1 MQQKIEIAADHK
13 LGSCP
18 HFWKAAGDD
27 EAYEWTLHPSG
38 DALFSEIKRTGCISW
53 MRNHHALSR
62 EIPMPDG
69 RKVLSYRE
77 DSKGNPIHDFSGMD
91 AVYDRWLAAGV
102 RPIVELDF
110 LPAEL
115 RDERKF
121 PLNTPEMW
129 EKWRGLLRA
138 FVGHL
143 QERYGVEETRQWYFE
158 NWNEPDLWPRDRL
171 PEFFRIHDEAVAAVE
186 SVDPQLRIG
195 GPATAAQPMCDTF
208 LQQVTFGKN
217 QLTGE
222 TGSRYDYVSMHQY
235 GVSGNTLLYHPA
247 MVPRPQT
254 VAMAS
259 YWLYE
264 LMKVFPGAREKEF
277 HFNEWGMISHYEK
290 TAYEFPP
297 LEIRNTEFFPLF
309 MMKLVHLLFT
319 LSDYRGG
326 WLPRILLL
334 WAGAVEP
341 YYAAIP
347 EYSSRVYKGRSGL
360 FAGNRSLTT
369 LYNLA
374 KPILRGFEIM
384 TGLGSERLA
393 VHGAPCGNPLSAIAT
408 YGDGA
413 IRVLIYHFD
422 ETPSGELPPV
432 QVDLTIRE
440 LSVDGAAELSITR
453 LDRHHGNTFRAW
465 EALGRPEELTE
476 EQQRIVHEAGQ
487 LRPEPLRP
495 VTVRDG
501 SIRIQIEIPCQGSA
515 MLTLRPAKG
524 AFKAP
529 QHEAEK
535 EKVLWR
541 IA

>member
-1 MQQKIEIAADHK
+1 MTQTVEIAADHR
-13 LGSCP
+13 LGPCP

-27 EAYEWTLHPSG
+27 EAYEWTVHPTG
-38 DALFSEIKRTGCISW
+38 QALLDEIKRTNCISW

-62 EIPMPDG
+62 EIPLPDG
-69 RKVLSYRE
+69 RKVLAYRE
-77 DSKGNPIHDFSGMD
+77 DSSGRPIHDFSGMD
-91 AVYDRWLAAGV
+91 AVYDRWLAAGI

-121 PLNTPEMW
+121 PRNTPEMW
-129 EKWRGLLRA
+129 KKWGDLMRA

-171 PEFFRIHDEAVAAVE
+171 QEYFRLHDESVAAVE
-186 SVDPQLRIG
+186 SVDPLLKIG

-217 QLTGE
+217 QLTGA
-222 TGSRYDYVSMHQY
+222 TGSRCDYVSMHQY

-247 MVPRPQT
+247 LTPRPQT

-290 TAYEFPP
+290 TAYDFPP

-309 MMKLVHLLFT
+309 MIKLVHILFT
-319 LSDYRGG
+319 LSDYRGN
-326 WLPRILLL
+326 WLPKILLL
-334 WAGAVEP
+334 WAGAAEP

-347 EYSSRVYKGRSGL
+347 EYKERVFRGRSGL

-374 KPILRGFEIM
+374 KPILRGFELM
-384 TGLGSERLA
+384 VGLGSERLA
-393 VHGAPCGNPLSAIAT
+393 VRGAPCGEPVSVLAT
-408 YGDGA
+408 YGEGA
-413 IRVLIYHFD
+413 LRLLVYHFD
-422 ETPSGELPPV
+422 ETPEGERPPARV
-432 QVDLTIRE
+432 NLSIKE
-440 LSVDGAAELSITR
+440 LSVDGPAELIVTR
-453 LDRHHGNTFRAW
+453 LDRQNANSFRAW
-465 EALGRPEELTE
+465 EQLGRPPELTD
-476 EQQRIVHEAGQ
+476 EQLALVRQAGT
-487 LRPEPLRP
+487 LRPEAVLP
-495 VTVRDG
+495 VVVRDG
-501 SIRIQIEIPCQGSA
+501 TFCLPLEVPCNGA
-515 MLTLRPAKG
+515 ALVVLRPKEG
-524 AFKAP
+524 AFAP
-529 QHEAEK
+529 PQKEADK
-535 EKVLWR
+535 QDVIWR